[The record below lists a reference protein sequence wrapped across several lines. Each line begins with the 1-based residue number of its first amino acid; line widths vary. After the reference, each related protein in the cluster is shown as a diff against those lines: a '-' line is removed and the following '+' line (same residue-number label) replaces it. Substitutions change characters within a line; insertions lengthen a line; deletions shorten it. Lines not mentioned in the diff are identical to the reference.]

1 MQNKNSQ
8 TKTFTIFIKT
18 FVFHVKNMDCRSP
31 PRLPASYH
39 CSRITPLAG
48 NNLCST
54 SYVGPKEG
62 GCSRGTGDSKLT
74 APGKPSTL
82 FPGEELVTQ
91 TWSFNLCMNMFR
103 ECPRM
108 FKRRNVYHFESF
120 QKFSKFDPKLVH
132 RVTFPRR

>member
-1 MQNKNSQ
+1 MCMKFVETYQSKC
-8 TKTFTIFIKT
+8 KIKIRKQKPLQ
-18 FVFHVKNMDCRSP
+18 FSLKHLFFMSKIWIVAR
-31 PRLPASYH
+31 RLG
-39 CSRITPLAG
+39 CQLA
-48 NNLCST
+48 T
-54 SYVGPKEG
+54 TVPV
-62 GCSRGTGDSKLT
+62 LT